1 MGLFKVFKGSP
12 RKDRTETPST
22 SMSSSSTSSL
32 RTLLDILTKNVEI
45 LENSCKTNGTAVPD
59 LGTPFH
65 PSTEAFRAHPDAAEA
80 SNVIVAAAHHLAA
93 ILTPPPIALYHAVG
107 GHFKSAAVRVCLESS
122 VTEILREAGPQ
133 GMHVEDISK
142 KNGVDPKKLS
152 RFLRILAMHHIYKE
166 ITPDVFTNT
175 RISSLMDTLKPS
187 EVVLSDP
194 EHKHEDTM
202 GLAALMSHHL
212 DEPFKGSA
220 YAWEVCSDPKTALVG
235 EANASP
241 FARAVCPGETLWQY
255 LDRPTEAFRRAR
267 FGIGMRGINALQPPD
282 AVLKAYDW
290 KKLPAGSLVV
300 DVGGGIGSVTHNI
313 VKSNPDLKFV
323 VQDLPGVVEDGKK
336 WWSSNMPEAVSSGQI
351 TLQAHDF
358 FTPQPQKNATVFMIK
373 QILHD
378 WSDEYCV
385 KILKQLRA
393 SATPDTIL
401 LVLESIMPYACHDPS
416 AEDDKAIPGAV
427 PKEAPPP
434 LIANYGAANELG
446 YLSDIDM
453 FVLFNSQER
462 TIRHFDRLLASTGW
476 KLKVVNRQPGDST
489 YMQSME
495 AVPM

>member
-1 MGLFKVFKGSP
+1 
-12 RKDRTETPST
+12 
-22 SMSSSSTSSL
+22 MSSSNTSSL
-32 RTLLDILTKNVEI
+32 RTLLDLLAKNVEI
-45 LENSCKTNGTAVPD
+45 LESSCKANGTVVPD

-65 PSTEAFRAHPDAAEA
+65 PSTEAFRAHPEAAEA

-93 ILTPPPIALYHAVG
+93 ILTPPPIALYHVVG

-122 VTEILREAGPQ
+122 VTEILREAGPHASSSVRPCRNSTNHNLRQQ

-142 KNGVDPKKLS
+142 QNGVDPQKLS

-166 ITPDVFTNT
+166 ITPEVFTNT

-202 GLAALMSHHL
+202 GLAALTSHHL
-212 DEPFKGSA
+212 DEAFKGSA
-220 YAWEVCSDPKTALVG
+220 YAWEVCSDPKTALLG

-241 FARAVCPGETLWQY
+241 FVRAVCPGETLWQY
-255 LDRPTEAFRRAR
+255 LDRPTEAFRRTR

-290 KKLPAGSLVV
+290 QKLPAGSLVV

-313 VKSNPDLKFV
+313 IKSYPDLKFV

-336 WWSSNMPEAVSSGQI
+336 WWSSNMPEAISSGQI

-378 WSDEYCV
+378 WSDQYCE
-385 KILKQLRA
+385 KILKQLRT
-393 SATPDTIL
+393 SATPDTTL

-416 AEDDKAIPGAV
+416 AEDVKAIPGAV

-462 TIRHFDRLLASTGW
+462 TIRHFDRLFASTGW